1 MKKNKFYLLAHQDD
15 EFGVFIDI
23 YNSLK
28 KYNIYIFYL
37 TNGSNKK
44 KVNSK
49 LSIRDQ
55 ESLKVLKQIGI
66 QENNIIF
73 LGKNLNVKCNCLYLN
88 IEKTYTELCSFLK
101 KKKIKPSKLVSLSW
115 EGGHED
121 HDACNL
127 ITRKLAYKFDI
138 IKECNEFSL
147 YNAFNTKI
155 IYFRVFN
162 PIYKKGIFVKTSLLK
177 RLFFIK
183 LLFIYKSQ
191 FKIWIGLYPF
201 IICHYLFLG
210 YNFLQPLNKDKIIKK
225 PHKGKLL
232 YEFREFCKFNKF
244 RTKTFSFLNDIG

>member
-73 LGKNLNVKCNCLYLN
+73 LGKNLNVKC
-88 IEKTYTELCSFLK
+88 
-101 KKKIKPSKLVSLSW
+101 IKMV
-115 EGGHED
+115 
-121 HDACNL
+121 N
-127 ITRKLAYKFDI
+127 
-138 IKECNEFSL
+138 
-147 YNAFNTKI
+147 
-155 IYFRVFN
+155 
-162 PIYKKGIFVKTSLLK
+162 
-177 RLFFIK
+177 
-183 LLFIYKSQ
+183 
-191 FKIWIGLYPF
+191 
-201 IICHYLFLG
+201 
-210 YNFLQPLNKDKIIKK
+210 
-225 PHKGKLL
+225 
-232 YEFREFCKFNKF
+232 
-244 RTKTFSFLNDIG
+244 